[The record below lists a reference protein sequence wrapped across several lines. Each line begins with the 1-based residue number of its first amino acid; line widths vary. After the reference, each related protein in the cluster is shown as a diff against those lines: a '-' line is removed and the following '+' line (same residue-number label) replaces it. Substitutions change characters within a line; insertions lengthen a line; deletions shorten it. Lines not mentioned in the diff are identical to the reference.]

1 MLGWLG
7 GGQVVERSS
16 DSGAIV
22 AAAEDKKSIWN
33 RLKSSWWPR
42 GILSAIALVGLMDHL
57 GFVREE
63 WLSVLHAF
71 GARWN
76 QWIEFLTELIN
87 FRVDWIHVSVG
98 EGNLL
103 TIFWILGWPALS
115 SLVHAVNEA
124 VPKSVG
130 RLAFRIF
137 ATGVGVAILA
147 ALFAPG
153 DVANV
158 SYDSVFGSSILMMY
172 FMAICLLAVLAAR
185 THASYYRAIFSV
197 LTFFATLEV
206 FYLVPIV
213 NDATSPFVEWI
224 DPGESAPIS

>member
-1 MLGWLG
+1 M
-7 GGQVVERSS
+7 EHSS
-16 DSGAIV
+16 DGGATI
-22 AAAEDKKSIWN
+22 APAAEGKTSIWN

-76 QWIEFLTELIN
+76 QWVGFLTELIN

-124 VPKSVG
+124 VPKSIG
-130 RLAFRIF
+130 RLAFRICT
-137 ATGVGVAILA
+137 TGVAVVILA
-147 ALFAPG
+147 ALVAPG
-153 DVANV
+153 DVASV
-158 SYDSVFGSSILMMY
+158 SYDSAFGAGILTLY
-172 FMAICLLAVLAAR
+172 FLATCLLAVLAAR

-197 LTFFATLEV
+197 LTFFATLEI

-213 NDATSPFVEWI
+213 NDATRPFVDWI
-224 DPGESAPIS
+224 DPGESAPVS